1 MVQESSFLSLNIEF
15 RMPSDIFHHLTDKL
29 MGQTFADIDNLKEDY
44 EMAKVAA
51 LHHSKTE
58 NAIAVL
64 SNIHDDSSFIVY
76 GRLGKHL
83 GLSSEMDNNEVPSI
97 WERELIKRFHEDD
110 IVEKLALELQFI
122 TFVKTLPEDCRQDY
136 YLQHVLWMKDAQD
149 NYVYVTH
156 RIYYLRYDN
165 GGNVLLALCLYTIAT
180 PEQHQVGIVNS
191 LTGERVKESSTEI
204 NTLLSERE
212 KDVLR
217 MIGEGKAS
225 KEIADKLCISTHT
238 VNCHRQNILKKIGAS
253 NSTEAYNVARKL
265 GII

>member
-1 MVQESSFLSLNIEF
+1 
-15 RMPSDIFHHLTDKL
+15 MPNDIFHNLTDKL
-29 MGQTFADIDNLKEDY
+29 MSQTFSDIDNLKEDY
-44 EMAKVAA
+44 EMAKIAA
-51 LHHSKTE
+51 MHHSKTE

-64 SNIHDDSSFIVY
+64 SNIHDANSFIVY
-76 GRLGKHL
+76 GRLGKLL
-83 GLSSEMDNNEVPSI
+83 GLSAEMDNKEVPSI
-97 WERELIKRFHEDD
+97 WEKELMKRFHEDD

-136 YLQHVLWMKDAQD
+136 YLKHVLRMKDAQD

-165 GGNVLLALCLYTIAT
+165 GGNVLLTLCLYTIAT
-180 PEQHQVGIVNS
+180 PEKHEVGIINS
-191 LTGERVKESSTEI
+191 LTGEKVKETSTGI
-204 NTLLSERE
+204 NTILSERE
-212 KDVLR
+212 KDVLE

>member
-1 MVQESSFLSLNIEF
+1 
-15 RMPSDIFHHLTDKL
+15 MPSDIFHHLTDKL
-29 MGQTFADIDNLKEDY
+29 IGQSFADIENLKEDY
-44 EMAKVAA
+44 EKAKIAA
-51 LHHSKTE
+51 MHHSKAE

-64 SNIHDDSSFIVY
+64 SNMHDASSYIVY
-76 GRLGKHL
+76 GRLGKLL
-83 GLSSEMDNNEVPSI
+83 GLPTDKDNQDVPSI
-97 WERELIKRFHEDD
+97 WEKELMKRFHEDD

-122 TFVKTLPEDCRQDY
+122 TFVKTLPEDCRRDY
-136 YLQHVLWMKDAQD
+136 YLQHVLRMKDVQG

-180 PEQHQVGIVNS
+180 PEQHQVGIINS
-191 LTGERVKESSTEI
+191 LTGERVKETSPEI

-217 MIGEGKAS
+217 MIGDGKAS
-225 KEIADKLCISTHT
+225 KEIADRLCISTHT
-238 VNCHRQNILKKIGAS
+238 VNGHRQNILKKIGAC